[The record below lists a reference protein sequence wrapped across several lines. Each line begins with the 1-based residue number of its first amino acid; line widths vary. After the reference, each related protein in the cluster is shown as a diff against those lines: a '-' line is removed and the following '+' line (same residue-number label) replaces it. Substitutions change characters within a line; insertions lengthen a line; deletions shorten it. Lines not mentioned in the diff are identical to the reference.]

1 MASNGELLPGGI
13 LHVFVAFDWGNE
25 VDLEQARRLVPAEA
39 GGLPRRRRT
48 PSSIDYRPRPLR
60 FPLAPIRLELP
71 ELGPLDAATEATVF
85 DFGAIS
91 LALRVPFRLT
101 DTALTRLA
109 AALAE
114 PHAIVEAAR
123 TALEPLYV
131 KLRPA
136 IEEAYLSDLC
146 EEYFLFELPPDEVL
160 SPAELLRG
168 SRRSWLARLLRLE
181 AGPLSD
187 EEADEALRLHLCY
200 GPDDVF
206 VPDWAA
212 AVLVDRDCD
221 QTLEIVEFANLQLLE
236 LRFIDNRLD
245 DRLAAAARLIHPL
258 TRTWLPVWR
267 THARPLRA
275 LGDLKIEAND
285 LFERTGNVLKLV
297 GDQYLA
303 RVYRLL
309 AERFH
314 LDSWGQSI
322 ERKLDVVE
330 SIFRVLAE
338 QASTY
343 REELL
348 ELTIIL
354 LIALDIVL
362 VLSGR

>member
-1 MASNGELLPGGI
+1 
-13 LHVFVAFDWGNE
+13 V
-25 VDLEQARRLVPAEA
+25 
-39 GGLPRRRRT
+39 
-48 PSSIDYRPRPLR
+48 
-60 FPLAPIRLELP
+60 
-71 ELGPLDAATEATVF
+71 
-85 DFGAIS
+85 
-91 LALRVPFRLT
+91 
-101 DTALTRLA
+101 A
-109 AALAE
+109 AA
-114 PHAIVEAAR
+114 PHRGAA
-123 TALEPLYV
+123 
-131 KLRPA
+131 PA
-136 IEEAYLSDLC
+136 A
-146 EEYFLFELPPDEVL
+146 
-160 SPAELLRG
+160 
-168 SRRSWLARLLRLE
+168 
-181 AGPLSD
+181 
-187 EEADEALRLHLCY
+187 ALRLHLCY